1 MKKISNEIFDEE
13 KEEVNNIK
21 PIPFPKTTIEK
32 PDRNDFFNL
41 NKIPQ
46 STNNRKKAYDLMKK
60 NILSNS
66 EVQNLN
72 NSKTIAELPENK
84 IHTQYQDKRETNLIG
99 YEDGNAENSFQ
110 KNNRSSLKNKQ
121 VEPNKYNPF
130 VNLSYVLGTNLN
142 LPNLSEHNLDELIC
156 FHKKDKWIAHL
167 NQNLIVIENFDEIYE
182 ENYNRRVSV
191 SGQSNSR
198 QIILNEIS
206 KNYYLNSLKISEN
219 GRILMA
225 YSKQGEQ
232 KERDTNITNNKIK
245 TSYPIILFF
254 SYNNESLNNIENTTD
269 QKVTFSLINKIKLKH
284 SNIISCEISTQNN
297 LCIVLSKCRNEY
309 N

>member
-84 IHTQYQDKRETNLIG
+84 INTQYQDKRETNLIG

-110 KNNRSSLKNKQ
+110 KNNRSSSKNKQ